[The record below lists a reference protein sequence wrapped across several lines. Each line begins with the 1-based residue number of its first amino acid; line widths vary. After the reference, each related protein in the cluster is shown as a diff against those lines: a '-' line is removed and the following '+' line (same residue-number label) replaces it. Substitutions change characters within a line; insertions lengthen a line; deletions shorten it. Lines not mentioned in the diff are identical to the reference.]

1 MNVVEVIC
9 CVIIQENSISIRGN
23 SKCKDLDKDD
33 FSIRPSRH
41 RDTILLGARENV
53 LIPFK
58 IRRKK

>member
-1 MNVVEVIC
+1 MNVIEIIC
-9 CVIIQENSISIRGN
+9 CVTVQRNSISSRGN

-41 RDTILLGARENV
+41 RDTIILGVRENV